1 LKDYSANFGL
11 AIAFVAPGVV
21 GLWGLSFFYPSVRSW
36 FGASPGASPTA
47 PAFLFVLLA
56 STSMGLVISGLQQE
70 LLDWLF
76 KVTKWAVRPATDD
89 SKLVDPNTLEAL
101 RFVADS
107 LYRYAQFYGNMAV
120 ALVFAYACWL
130 AKRGFWP
137 WHRPGIAV
145 AVSLA
150 AAIMVLS
157 THYSLSRYYKALED
171 LIGTEQKEG

>member
-21 GLWGLSFFYPSVRSW
+21 GLWGLSFFYPTVRSW

-56 STSMGLVISGLQQE
+56 STSMGLVISGLRQE

-101 RFVADS
+101 RFVADA

-130 AKRGFWP
+130 AKRGFWNRGRRIP
-137 WHRPGIAV
+137 RG
-145 AVSLA
+145 S
-150 AAIMVLS
+150 
-157 THYSLSRYYKALED
+157 D
-171 LIGTEQKEG
+171 LGTEHSLLPEQVLQGARGSHRNRAEGGMK